1 MDIPG
6 ARMIFAAVDRVSGP
20 LKAMAQRLTW
30 FNDQTMASLKRVSA
44 SAMRIGAAAGAAA
57 MAVAMPAIDQRRQT
71 EDALGGLASMGVKD
85 LDSLEKAARRF
96 SNSWSKVTRVE
107 FLEAAYD
114 IKSGISSLSDEA
126 VADMT
131 RLAALTGVATK
142 ASGKQMTELFA
153 QGYNIYGK
161 LFGSAEGFGQAF
173 SAGLAEAVARFR
185 TDGGQMAGAIANV
198 QGIPTGMG
206 VGMAEQLAVLGMLRN
221 TYKSGEEAGTS
232 YKGVMLKLIEA
243 GDKLG
248 TSFTDQN
255 GKALSMVQII
265 GKLEH
270 AQKKAMEQGRGA
282 KFQQAMKE
290 AFGEDGM
297 KMISAL
303 MGKSDELKA
312 HIEGVTAAV
321 QKGEKHTQ
329 AMARAM
335 DSGLGAAMG
344 RVGNLIGN
352 VADIIGKAMSPAI
365 QAVAERLAPLVE
377 RFQQWAEEHPGL
389 IRLIG
394 VIAGVLGVMAAALGV
409 ATMAMWAFNAAA
421 ALNPLV
427 WVAAAVA
434 GAVATVVAIYV
445 YWEQIW
451 EAFTDVIRR
460 VTVWILELLGGLV
473 DGITNAWNGAMN
485 FLSNTTTAVGDWLSQ
500 KWAAVT
506 GWLGGVWDGVAESWA
521 NNPLVQAAGY
531 IIDSVLGTLQAGWER
546 VTAWFG
552 GAWAKLK
559 GVIPDVALHAM
570 GLTTNE
576 EDAVAE
582 RQKMKAASSFAQQ
595 FPQRPA
601 AKEFMTAGQS
611 LPSTPAAGA
620 GQAAPTKLPIPPEQ
634 LVRQANDVRVRTENQ
649 TRIELE
655 LKNAPGLGVRRV
667 EKRGDDADIIV
678 AGPNF
683 APGF

>member
-142 ASGKQMTELFA
+142 ASSKQMTELFA

-282 KFQQAMKE
+282 QFQQAMKK

-344 RVGNLIGN
+344 RVGNLISN

-377 RFQQWAEEHPGL
+377 RFQQWAEAHPGL

-434 GAVATVVAIYV
+434 GAVAAVVAIYV

-451 EAFTDVIRR
+451 EAFTDVIRN
-460 VTVWILELLGGLV
+460 VTVGILELLGK
-473 DGITNAWNGAMN
+473 M
-485 FLSNTTTAVGDWLSQ
+485 F
-500 KWAAVT
+500 

-521 NNPLVQAAGY
+521 DNPVVQVAGY
-531 IIDSVLGTLQAGWER
+531 IIDSVLGTLKAGWER

-552 GAWAKLK
+552 GAWEGLK
-559 GVIPDVALHAM
+559 AVIPDVVLEYM
-570 GLTTNE
+570 G
-576 EDAVAE
+576 VGP
-582 RQKMKAASSFAQQ
+582 SAQTQ
-595 FPQRPA
+595 D
-601 AKEFMTAGQS
+601 AGQAS
-611 LPSTPAAGA
+611 QAAPGPLAQTQDAGQASQTAPGPLAQTQDAGPASQAAPGPVAQPGQPGQPDARDMSPSAAGA
-620 GQAAPTKLPIPPEQ
+620 GQAAPTKLPIPPAQ
-634 LVRQANDVRVRTENQ
+634 LVRQANDVRVRIENH

-678 AGPNF
+678 AGANF